1 MSIQYK
7 TIQDNTGKQQQLDT
21 TDSATIKDNKQE
33 QTRTNDN
40 KQEQTR
46 TNKNKQDKT
55 TTSNHEWYVLNN
67 NVFTCFRINNGG

>member
-21 TDSATIKDNKQE
+21 TDSATITD
-33 QTRTNDN
+33 
-40 KQEQTR
+40 
-46 TNKNKQDKT
+46 NKQDKT